1 MKNEETGVVM
11 GNGEWGMGNGEWG
24 MGNGE
29 WYITDDSRLLQ
40 PSQLQ

>member
-1 MKNEETGVVM
+1 MKNEETGVV
-11 GNGEWGMGNGEWG
+11 GEWGMGNGEWG